1 MRDGERWWSFDEH
14 GALHGEGE
22 AGGEVGADFEL
33 MLDPARLI
41 GLMRF
46 EPLGRGERAGRAV
59 LRAHAQLRA
68 DAYGHGRP
76 AARLR
81 AVFFLHHLAPG
92 AVSYDLE
99 VDAEHGVLLSL
110 EAVRAGEPFWSLSAT
125 DVDFDVEIPPETF
138 NFTAPEG
145 IQLKT
150 LDDLFESPA
159 RTFYRS
165 LSGVLGGLKQA
176 FWRRRRR
183 TNARG

>member
-68 DAYGHGRP
+68 DAYGLGRP

-92 AVSYDLE
+92 ADSYDLE

-138 NFTAPEG
+138 HFTAPEG
-145 IQLKT
+145 TQLKT